1 MAMNGAS
8 TVLVRVGLLAAIA
21 SAQQTL
27 ISEEESSIDYQ
38 YMVYLSRFSKSHRS
52 LTEYDLRLAEFKKT
66 QVALKAQNDHHSTS
80 IVGNNAYSDWTDD
93 ERLNHLS
100 FGLSEDRRDHQ
111 HMFEHYARLT
121 TQHLPDYVNWLE
133 EGAISPV
140 KEHHHHCASAWAHT
154 AAAVIEGDFYIRTGV
169 MDVLSS
175 QQFIDCDE
183 HSLGCHGGQYVNA
196 FEYAIDN
203 PVMLAKDYP
212 WTGENQDCLSDSA

>member
-1 MAMNGAS
+1 
-8 TVLVRVGLLAAIA
+8 
-21 SAQQTL
+21 
-27 ISEEESSIDYQ
+27 
-38 YMVYLSRFSKSHRS
+38 MVYLSRFSKSHRS

-66 QVALKAQNDHHSTS
+66 QVALKALNDHHSTS

-154 AAAVIEGDFYIRTGV
+154 AAAVIEGDFYIRTGI
-169 MDVLSS
+169 MNVLSS

-203 PVMLAKDYP
+203 PLMLAKEYP
-212 WTGENQDCLSDSA
+212 WTGEKQDCQYDSAMGKV